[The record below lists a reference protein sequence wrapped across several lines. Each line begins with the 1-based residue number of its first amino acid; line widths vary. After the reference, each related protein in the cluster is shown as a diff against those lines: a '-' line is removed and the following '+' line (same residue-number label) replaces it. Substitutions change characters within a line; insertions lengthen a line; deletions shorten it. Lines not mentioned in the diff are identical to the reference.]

1 MVWTKNYRFLHINSI
16 NLILHTYIKKTSCFC
31 LPVIKITQ
39 ESFFVVS
46 KIFLKYFRY
55 NFKRYQII
63 QSLTMFLFLKLAICI
78 SHAFYR
84 SEYFIHFT
92 NSNVSQDSELDLK
105 YSL

>member
-1 MVWTKNYRFLHINSI
+1 MVWTKNYIINSI
-16 NLILHTYIKKTSCFC
+16 NLILHTYIKKLCFC

-63 QSLTMFLFLKLAICI
+63 QSFTMFLFLKLAICI

-84 SEYFIHFT
+84 SGYFIHFT